1 MQNRKVTEKPEANPV
16 FTRVRQ
22 IARPVLAVLLFLL
35 FFTLLA
41 GTSGEF
47 GPFSIR
53 FDLGWGW
60 PGESSLVMPLLGEI
74 KAYTH
79 RWPVLLSLRVE
90 KIDPALLQ
98 HELAGYANPQEYLE
112 ELLPRLRRFF
122 YFSLAQLAILGGVA
136 GGLVALVFGRRD
148 LHRLWRAA
156 AAGSLGVLLL
166 LGSVAL
172 DYDREAFKNPRY
184 EGMLAFA
191 PWVLHLVD
199 QGLAYLPELG
209 ERLSLVAGN
218 MDRLVTQVDLLT
230 PLAKADGEIKILHVS
245 DIHNNPAAFE
255 FIKPL
260 VEGFAVDLVI
270 DTGDLTDY
278 GTAIETGL
286 AGQIKTLGVPY
297 LFIPGNHDS
306 PEVIN
311 SLRRLPNLVVLRRG
325 TYDFQGLTILGWE
338 DPAARSSGVLL
349 AEDEELAGE
358 AETLAAYWENL
369 SGEVDLLAIHNL
381 KLAEEVKDRVP
392 VVLHGHNHRAAV
404 FKEEKTWF
412 INAGTS
418 GAAGLRGLENDP
430 PPYSV
435 ALLHFNRGEKPG
447 AGAAFH
453 LSAVDL
459 IRVYS
464 LGGKLALER
473 MVVDEPETTADREKD
488 VDREKDADREEDGG
502 ENGRARGHAQE
513 K

>member
-1 MQNRKVTEKPEANPV
+1 MQVRKIAERLRRNPV
-16 FTRVRQ
+16 FARARV
-22 IARPVLAVLLFLL
+22 IILPVLAVLLFLL

-47 GPFSIR
+47 GPFSVR
-53 FDLGWGW
+53 FTLGWGW
-60 PGESSLVMPLLGEI
+60 PGESRLVVPLLGEI
-74 KAYTH
+74 KAHTH
-79 RWPVLLSLRVE
+79 HWPVILSLRVE

-98 HELAGYANPQEYLE
+98 HELAGYANPQEYLG
-112 ELLPRLRRFF
+112 ELLPRLQRLFLFF
-122 YFSLAQLAILGGVA
+122 LAKLVLLGGVA
-136 GGLVALVFGRRD
+136 GGMVALLFGRRD
-148 LHRLWRAA
+148 FQRFWRAV
-156 AAGSLGVLLL
+156 AAGFCAVLLL
-166 LGSVAL
+166 LGGIAL
-172 DYDREAFKNPRY
+172 DYDREAYKNPRY

-191 PWVLHLVD
+191 PWVLQLID
-199 QGLAYLPELG
+199 QGLSYLPELS

-260 VEGFAVDLVI
+260 LEGFAVDLVI

-278 GTAIETGL
+278 GTALETGL
-286 AGQIKTLGVPY
+286 AGVIKTLGVPY

-306 PEVIN
+306 PEVLN
-311 SLRRLPNLVVLRRG
+311 SLKRLPNLVILRKG

-349 AEDEELAGE
+349 ASEEELAAE
-358 AETLAAYWENL
+358 AEALAGYWEKIPRK
-369 SGEVDLLAIHNL
+369 VDLLATHNI
-381 KLAEEVKDRVP
+381 KLAGKVKGRIP
-392 VVLHGHNHRAAV
+392 VVLHGHDHRAAV
-404 FKEEKTWF
+404 AKEGETCF

-435 ALLHFNRGEKPG
+435 ALLRFNRHTEPG
-447 AGAAFH
+447 VEASYR

-459 IRVYS
+459 IRPTAS
-464 LGGKLALER
+464 GKLSGA
-473 MVVDEPETTADREKD
+473 
-488 VDREKDADREEDGG
+488 GG
-502 ENGRARGHAQE
+502 G
-513 K
+513 

>member
-1 MQNRKVTEKPEANPV
+1 VHSREIAEKLRANPV
-16 FTRVRQ
+16 LTR
-22 IARPVLAVLLFLL
+22 IWEIILPVLVVLLFLL
-35 FFTLLA
+35 FLTLLA
-41 GTSGEF
+41 GTSSEF
-47 GPFSIR
+47 GPFSVS

-60 PGESSLVMPLLGEI
+60 PGESRLVIPLLGEI

-79 RWPVLLSLRVE
+79 RWPVIFSLRVE

-98 HELAGYANPQEYLE
+98 HELAGYANPQEYLGV
-112 ELLPRLRRFF
+112 LLPRLQQFF
-122 YFSLAQLAILGGVA
+122 YFFLVKLVVLGGVA
-136 GGLVALVFGRRD
+136 GGVVSLLFGRRD
-148 LHRLWRAA
+148 FHRLWRAV
-156 AAGSLGVLLL
+156 AAGFCAVLLF

-191 PWVLHLVD
+191 PWVLQVID
-199 QGLAYLPELG
+199 QGLSYLPELS

-230 PLAKADGEIKILHVS
+230 PLAKADGEVKILHVS

-260 VEGFAVDLVI
+260 IEGFAVDLVV

-278 GTAIETGL
+278 GTAVETGL
-286 AGQIKTLGVPY
+286 AGIIKTLAVPY

-311 SLRRLPNLVVLRRG
+311 SLNRLPNLIILRRG

-338 DPAARSSGVLL
+338 DPAARNSGVLL
-349 AEDEELAGE
+349 AEEEELAEE
-358 AETLAAYWENL
+358 AEALAGYLESLSEN
-369 SGEVDLLAIHNL
+369 VDLLATHNK
-381 KLAEEVKDRVP
+381 KLAGKVKGRIP
-392 VVLHGHNHRAAV
+392 VILHGHDHRAAV
-404 FKEEKTWF
+404 SNEGETYF

-435 ALLHFNRGEKPG
+435 ALLRFNRSKEPGPG
-447 AGAAFH
+447 ASYR

-459 IRVYS
+459 VRVYS
-464 LGGKLALER
+464 LGGKLTLER
-473 MVVDEPETTADREKD
+473 MVVNEPETMP
-488 VDREKDADREEDGG
+488 DREENGG
-502 ENGRARGHAQE
+502 EDKRAPGHAQE
-513 K
+513 Q